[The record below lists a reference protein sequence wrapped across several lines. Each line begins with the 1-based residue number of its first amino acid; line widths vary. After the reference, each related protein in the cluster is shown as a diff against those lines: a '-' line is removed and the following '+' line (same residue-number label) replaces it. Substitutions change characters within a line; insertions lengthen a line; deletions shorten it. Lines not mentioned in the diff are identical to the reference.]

1 MHQKKKKKSSASGE
15 FGVYIDERLGMR
27 VVWIGSFDW

>member
-1 MHQKKKKKSSASGE
+1 MYLKKKKLSVSGE
-15 FGVYIDERLGMR
+15 FGVYIDECLGMC